1 MKYGNYRTINKLT
14 GEVKDWSELCINN
27 NIQST
32 KGAYMNDQ
40 QLVEERLWDY
50 IDGLANAI
58 EKSAIEQL
66 IATNIEWK
74 RKYSEL
80 LEVHQLMN
88 SSELEAP
95 SMRFTKNVMEDIAK
109 YQVAPATRSYI
120 NKKIIW
126 GIGGFFVLMIIGF
139 LVYGFS
145 QVNWS
150 AGTGSSSLLSQYNLD
165 KKVDWSK
172 LFNNT
177 YTNVFVMINVILGLI
192 LLDMYLQRKKENI
205 MHKQA

>member
-1 MKYGNYRTINKLT
+1 MRYGNYRTINKLT
-14 GEVKDWSELCINN
+14 GDQSDWSELYTNN
-27 NIQST
+27 TQST
-32 KGAYMNDQ
+32 KGGHMNDQ
-40 QLVEERLWDY
+40 QQVEERLWDY
-50 IDGLANAI
+50 IDGLASAT

-74 RKYSEL
+74 RKYGEL

-126 GIGGFFVLMIIGF
+126 GIGMFFVLMVVGF

-145 QVNWS
+145 QVHWS
-150 AGTGSSSLLSQYNLD
+150 AGGGSSDLLSKYNLD

-172 LFNNT
+172 FFNNT
-177 YTNVFVMINVILGLI
+177 YTNIFVMINVVLGLM
-192 LLDMYLQRKKENI
+192 LLDMYLQRKKENLK
-205 MHKQA
+205 HKQA